1 MKKIRN
7 KIIAIINENKS
18 SWINLLILMF
28 IALIFK
34 QYCIYLSYRNLDY
47 WFNFYL
53 NNFFTDS
60 IIVLIILG
68 IVILNQYIKN
78 RIIKIF
84 NNTICLI
91 FFIIFC
97 IDTFTIYFLQ
107 SRISIFQAF
116 QYINNWWNGFTWIII
131 LISISVIVLRWVSLL
146 ITKNIKTQSK
156 ILRYIL
162 LSIFFC
168 LSWLIL
174 IFSKPKEINNIIS
187 LNASFLK
194 WVLLQE
200 NAYALWDDTDLYVQE
215 ENKEINMNY
224 EDYIKYISWEWKDVN
239 IILIFAE
246 SLSAIDSA
254 NMWWNDNI
262 PYFDKI
268 SKNWITFT
276 NFISNWSTSDTAHIS
291 MLYGVIPL
299 VNIWVDMPYTWYKL
313 IMDPLPKFL
322 NEQWYDT
329 TFISTAPLN
338 FLNQREFLSWAWF
351 QKIIWEEEF
360 KNNKKY
366 TFDAAPDREL
376 YDRALQEFKNQT
388 WKFFIWL
395 QTISFHK
402 PYNTPNWKTEALA
415 LQYSDQEL
423 YKFYRKLDI
432 LWFFQSG
439 ILIIVWDHRKMEAAE
454 DNEKNLFWENRY
466 VRPVATIVW
475 TWILS
480 WQKNDNIIQHTDF
493 YNSIKKLVWK
503 WLLEVDSTYNDIF
516 SRGINRDRGITN
528 SKFFD
533 IKYTVTYKNS
543 KWYRFDS
550 VSSLLQQKS
559 DDFSQYMKAYLKYE
573 LWISD
578 VITKNSERTWVM
590 LIWHQWTRNIAP
602 ENSISWFFKT
612 KELWWAWIGFDVSY
626 TKDQQNIVA
635 HGEYLYASNCDRRK
649 IWDYTYDWIKENCRL
664 KNWEEYKTLRDTL
677 AMIDWLF
684 DYYFLE
690 IKVYDENL
698 WEQQTIDA
706 INTVK
711 KLNMQ
716 DKVIFISYSDTAK
729 KILNQDPDIIFWWDT
744 FDVNDVDFIWENN
757 SKYFLAPYDLL
768 TPQAVEKAK
777 LAWKKVVTYTVN
789 DTWNFQKMKDMWID
803 MIWTDEIE
811 LLLESEYNN

>member
-1 MKKIRN
+1 MQKIRN
-7 KIIAIINENKS
+7 KIISIIKENGA
-18 SWINLLILMF
+18 SWLNLLILMSV
-28 IALIFK
+28 ALVFK
-34 QYCIYLSYRNLDY
+34 QYCVYLTYKNLYY
-47 WFNFYL
+47 WFNFYV

-60 IIVLIILG
+60 IILLIILW
-68 IVILNQYIKN
+68 IVIINQYIKN
-78 RIIKIF
+78 RMIKIF

-91 FFIIFC
+91 IFIIFC
-97 IDTFTIYFLQ
+97 VDLFTIYFLQ
-107 SRISIFQAF
+107 SRVPIFQAF
-116 QYINNWWNGFTWIII
+116 QYISNWWNWFTWIMA
-131 LISISVIVLRWVSLL
+131 LIFTGVSALRFASLV
-146 ITKNIKTQSK
+146 ITKNINMQSK
-156 ILRYIL
+156 PVRYTL
-162 LSIFFC
+162 LSIFFFLTW
-168 LSWLIL
+168 LSL
-174 IFSKPKEINNIIS
+174 IFSKPKEITNIIS
-187 LNASFLK
+187 LNASFIK
-194 WVLLQE
+194 GVLLQE
-200 NAYALWDDTDLYVQE
+200 DVYALWDEIDLYIQE
-215 ENKEINMNY
+215 KNSETNINY
-224 EDYIKYISWEWKDVN
+224 EDYIKYIKWEWKDLN
-239 IILIFAE
+239 IILVFAE

-254 NMWWNDNI
+254 NVWWNDNM
-262 PYFDKI
+262 PFFDKI
-268 SKNWITFT
+268 SKNWVTFT

-291 MLYGVIPL
+291 LFYWVIPL
-299 VNIWVDMPYTWYKL
+299 INIWVDIPYTWYKL

-322 NEQWYDT
+322 NEQWYHT
-329 TFISTAPLN
+329 TFISTAPLS

-360 KNNKKY
+360 KNNKRY
-366 TFDAAPDREL
+366 TFDAAPDRDL
-376 YDRALQEFKNQT
+376 YDRTLQEFKNST

-402 PYNTPNWKTEALA
+402 PYNTPSGKTEALA

-423 YKFYRKLDI
+423 YKFYKKLEI
-432 LWFFQSG
+432 MWFFQSW

-454 DNEKNLFWENRY
+454 DNEQNLFWENRY
-466 VRPVATIVW
+466 VRPVATVIW
-475 TWILS
+475 TWIIS
-480 WQKNDNIIQHTDF
+480 WQVNDNIIQHTDF

-503 WLLEVDSTYNDIF
+503 WLLQVDSTYNDVF
-516 SRGINRDRGITN
+516 SQEMNRDRGITN

-533 IKYTVTYKNS
+533 IKYTVTYKFS
-543 KWYRFDS
+543 TWYRFDS

-578 VITKNSERTWVM
+578 VITKNYERTWVI
-590 LIWHQWTRNIAP
+590 LIWHHWTPNIAP
-602 ENSISWFFKT
+602 ENSIAWFLKA
-612 KELWWAWIGFDVSY
+612 KELWWVWIGFDASY
-626 TKDQQNIVA
+626 TKDYENIVA
-635 HGEYLYASNCDRRK
+635 HGEYLYASNCNKKK
-649 IWDYTYDWIKENCRL
+649 IWDYTYDWIKQNCRL